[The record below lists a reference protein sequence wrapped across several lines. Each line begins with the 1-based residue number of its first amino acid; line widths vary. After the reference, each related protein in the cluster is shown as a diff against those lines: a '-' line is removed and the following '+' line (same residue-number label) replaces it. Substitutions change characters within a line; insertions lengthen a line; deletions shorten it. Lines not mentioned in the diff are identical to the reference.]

1 MDVRSCVDNDGHF
14 IVGIHDPKFKVVNL
28 RENDLVR
35 PIGTLPDG
43 TPVDNRV
50 NFPRGDVTALA
61 ADRIYEIMN
70 AFPFRGV
77 SYINTRWADA
87 AATAPE
93 SIGLDRKKEVSFLST
108 LHRWFADNEIKD
120 KDPRSLLSAMPES
133 MLLALAD
140 VSTDPDELV
149 CLARRCCSFV
159 FSHDGTTP
167 TGLEFRQT
175 PAGRPRPSIKNPA
188 LFDIIAN
195 NPCLPD
201 DYKRAMVLTPG
212 IQGTSE
218 IMGEWKKPIQY
229 QHQEN
234 DQENNQDSHIF
245 EYLRT
250 NSYIPWGHFAANT
263 ADDTVRYKIKDL
275 TPTDMEGMRHLYY
288 RRIYTMVAEQLDIE
302 IPGPGRQ
309 ISRQELEALRVAIV
323 DHLERNKTRLDFN
336 GSLWGWNF
344 GFGFAQSGYR
354 LHASHQQIHQ
364 QYAMIPASVPSY
376 SPASD
381 PTSNMDDRGRSF
393 ASFACGDMV
402 AEFIRRYRQETGG
415 KFFHNYLKAVQGNT
429 RTDGNPS
436 GPSSLIVHEDENVI
450 VFVPKAQTSQ
460 WELQLISKQP
470 CGNILEAD
478 TALRT
483 SLDQGIL
490 TALRALESLGARMV
504 TNIEYS
510 KRFDDQNRDQHLVY
524 SFLPRLPHSPGA
536 FSEAQQRW
544 IIGHFPEDF
553 ALACR
558 LRLKKF
564 KGTSKG

>member
-1 MDVRSCVDNDGHF
+1 MNVRSCVDNEGRF
-14 IVGIHDPKFKVVNL
+14 IVGIHDPGFKVVNL

-35 PIGTLPDG
+35 PIGALPDD

-50 NFPRGDVTALA
+50 NFPPGDVETQA

-87 AATAPE
+87 AAAAPE
-93 SIGLDRKKEVSFLST
+93 SIGLDQKKEVSFLST
-108 LHRWFADNEIKD
+108 LHRWLADNGIRD
-120 KDPRSLLSAMPES
+120 RDPGSLLTAMPEP
-133 MLLALAD
+133 MLMALAD

-149 CLARRCCSFV
+149 CLARQCCSFLY
-159 FSHDGTTP
+159 SPDGTTP
-167 TGLEFRQT
+167 MGLEFRQT
-175 PAGRPRPSIKNPA
+175 PSGRPRPWIKKPA
-188 LFDIIAN
+188 LFNIIAN

-218 IMGEWKKPIQY
+218 IMGEWKKQIQSKK
-229 QHQEN
+229 QDLGQNQEDN
-234 DQENNQDSHIF
+234 QESHIF
-245 EYLRT
+245 EYLRA
-250 NSYIPWGHFAANT
+250 NSYIPWGHFAANM
-263 ADDTVRYKIKDL
+263 ADDTVRYRIKDL
-275 TPTDMEGMRHLYY
+275 TPADMEGMRHLYY
-288 RRIYTMVAEQLDIE
+288 RRIYTMVAQQLDIE
-302 IPGPGRQ
+302 IPGPKRQ
-309 ISRQELEALRVAIV
+309 ISKQELEALRIAIV
-323 DHLERNKTRLDFN
+323 DHLKGRGQKTRLEFN
-336 GSLWGWNF
+336 GCLWGWNF

-354 LHASHQQIHQ
+354 LHASHQQIHH
-364 QYAMIPASVPSY
+364 QYAMIPGSVP
-376 SPASD
+376 ASC
-381 PTSNMDDRGRSF
+381 MDGTGGSF

-402 AEFIRRYRQETGG
+402 GEFIRRYRQETG
-415 KFFHNYLKAVQGNT
+415 KNFFHNYLKAIQSNT
-429 RTDGNPS
+429 RTDGNSS

-460 WELQLISKQP
+460 WELQLISKRP

-483 SLDQGIL
+483 SLDRGML
-490 TALRALESLGARMV
+490 TALWVLEALGARMV

-510 KRFDDQNRDQHLVY
+510 KRFDDQNRDQRLIY

-553 ALACR
+553 AMACR
-558 LRLKKF
+558 SQLAT
-564 KGTSKG
+564 GVSP